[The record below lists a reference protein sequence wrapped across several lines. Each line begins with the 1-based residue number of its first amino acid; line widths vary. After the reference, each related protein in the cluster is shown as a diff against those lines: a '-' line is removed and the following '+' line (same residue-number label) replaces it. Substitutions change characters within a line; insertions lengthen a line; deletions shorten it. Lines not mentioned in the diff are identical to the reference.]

1 MSFLG
6 ASYFRFL
13 GRGQSYGLSARG
25 LAVNTGGDDEEFP
38 FFREFWIET
47 SKNDSRAGHDLRFAR
62 QRLGHRRLI
71 VSSSIPAPRA

>member
-6 ASYFRFL
+6 ATYFRFL

-38 FFREFWIET
+38 YFREFWIET
-47 SKNDSRAGHDLRFAR
+47 SKTTPDVARIFALLDSPSVTGAYKFELT
-62 QRLGHRRLI
+62 
-71 VSSSIPAPRA
+71 PASKA